1 MDRLGLTRQTAAP
14 ANVGLTR
21 VDHPIRSGVGESP
34 PSERYL
40 QCMVKDSHSADG
52 KNNFTEKIEVAGEN
66 LASTVKNLMQ
76 DANVRRIIIRNAD
89 GRQLMSIPLAVGIA
103 GGALAIFIAPVI
115 SAVAVIGGAVAKL
128 KVEVVRTG
136 ERRR

>member
-1 MDRLGLTRQTAAP
+1 
-14 ANVGLTR
+14 
-21 VDHPIRSGVGESP
+21 
-34 PSERYL
+34 
-40 QCMVKDSHSADG
+40 MVKDSHSADG

-89 GRQLMSIPLAVGIA
+89 GRQLMSIPLAVGVA